1 MTRYDSTDEYYGT
14 LTIKDL
20 EELVD
25 AGSTKEKKAARTEL
39 KEREAKILLEK
50 EELKKKEAREA
61 IKKEEKK
68 EKKTEQMIRVLKS
81 INKPMTIKQFVSI
94 TGMKEAT
101 ARRELGQAVKPG
113 SKKFNKDI
121 VRVGKKGSKGVKY
134 LFK

>member
-1 MTRYDSTDEYYGT
+1 MTRYDTTDEYYGT

-20 EELVD
+20 EDLVD
-25 AGSTKEKKAARTEL
+25 KGSTKQKKAARTEL

-61 IKKEEKK
+61 IKEEEKK
-68 EKKTEQMIRVLKS
+68 ETKTEQMIRVLKS
-81 INKPMTIKQFVSI
+81 INKPMTIKQFVSL
-94 TGMKEAT
+94 TGMKPST
-101 ARRELGQAVKPG
+101 ARRELGQAVLPG

-134 LFK
+134 RFK